1 MALLQEH
8 STMLMSLS
16 SASSKYFD
24 TEEDQ
29 ELLACAQVIALADG
43 GHDFGVAT

>member
-1 MALLQEH
+1 
-8 STMLMSLS
+8 MSLS

-43 GHDFGVAT
+43 GHDFGVATWLHSIKTKVHP